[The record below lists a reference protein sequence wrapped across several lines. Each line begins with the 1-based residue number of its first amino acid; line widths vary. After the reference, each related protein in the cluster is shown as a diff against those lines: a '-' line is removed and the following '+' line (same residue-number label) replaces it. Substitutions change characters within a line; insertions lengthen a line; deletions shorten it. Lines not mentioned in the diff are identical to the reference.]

1 MVLFFPGN
9 HIQSPPFLSGGRFYG
24 FFFLRDLGGEK
35 KKRQPNF
42 VSKPKLEKI
51 HTFWG
56 LIMTFFCHGFFFF
69 TPNPEGKKRTVKLP
83 PSFLFFWTTDTL
95 VCDYR
100 EIKKPPPFVFFIPIN
115 DSHHRP
121 SIRYIKNFGNKKM
134 LILDGVFE
142 IKKIFSERVISEK
155 ETQNGSSI

>member
-24 FFFLRDLGGEK
+24 FFFPSGSGGVK
-35 KKRQPNF
+35 KKNRQPNF

-56 LIMTFFCHGFFFF
+56 SIMTFFCHGFFF

-100 EIKKPPPFVFFIPIN
+100 EIKKPPPFGQ
-115 DSHHRP
+115 P
-121 SIRYIKNFGNKKM
+121 SLSKKEGFPNKMKM
-134 LILDGVFE
+134 LFVKNDQMY
-142 IKKIFSERVISEK
+142 S
-155 ETQNGSSI
+155 